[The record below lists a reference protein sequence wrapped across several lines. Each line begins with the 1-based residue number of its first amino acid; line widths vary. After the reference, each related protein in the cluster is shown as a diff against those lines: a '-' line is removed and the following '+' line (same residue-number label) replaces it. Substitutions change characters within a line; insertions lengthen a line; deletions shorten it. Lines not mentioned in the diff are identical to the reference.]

1 MNSFIHR
8 LLTGVA
14 FIVVISIVSGCATMT
29 PIRQHPDF
37 ANAARKV
44 QTVAI
49 LPPDVEYVRIVF
61 NGDNERQT
69 EKEQAIVKDLY
80 LGLETALKKKQ
91 YTLRPWLS
99 AKQEEENKNA
109 SFDLQQVRTA
119 CNEASKQLFEKPA
132 NEEESKNY
140 RVSLGPVVNPVASL
154 VDAEALLY
162 ARFNGFEKSG
172 GQQTKDIVAGALL
185 SVLTGV
191 VAVPAAEGAVL
202 EVVLIDGATGDV
214 LWANRGGNAGP
225 GGLGF
230 GAPTMAENILTRLP
244 GKDTAVASSDG
255 NPAKAADPAALAPVA
270 K

>member
-1 MNSFIHR
+1 MAGVTF
-8 LLTGVA
+8 LL
-14 FIVVISIVSGCATMT
+14 IVSLVSGCVMMT

-49 LPPDVEYVRIVF
+49 LPPDVEYLRIVF

-69 EKEQAIVKDLY
+69 EKEQTITQELQE
-80 LGLETALKKKQ
+80 GLETALKKKQ
-91 YTLRPWLS
+91 YTLQPWLS
-99 AKQEEENKNA
+99 DKQKEENKNL

-119 CNEASKQLFEKPA
+119 YNEAAKQLFEKPA

-154 VDAEALLY
+154 VNAEALLY
-162 ARFNGFEKSG
+162 VRYNGFEKSG
-172 GQQTKDIVAGALL
+172 GQQTKDILAGALL

-191 VAVPAAEGAVL
+191 VAVPAGEGSVL
-202 EVVLIDGATGDV
+202 EVALIDGATGDV
-214 LWANRGGNAGP
+214 LWANRGGNQGP
-225 GGLGF
+225 GALGF
-230 GAPTMAENILTRLP
+230 RPPLMAENILVRLP
-244 GKDTAVASSDG
+244 GKEIAVASSDG
-255 NPAKAADPAALAPVA
+255 NPAKAPDSAVPTPNP

>member
-1 MNSFIHR
+1 MKSFIHR
-8 LLTGVA
+8 FMPGMALLL
-14 FIVVISIVSGCATMT
+14 IVSLVSGCAMMT

-37 ANAARKV
+37 ANAARQV

-49 LPPDVEYVRIVF
+49 LPPDVEYLRIVF
-61 NGDNERQT
+61 TGDNERQT
-69 EKEQAIVKDLY
+69 DKEQTITQELQE
-80 LGLETALKKKQ
+80 GLETALKKKQ

-99 AKQEEENKNA
+99 DKQKAANKNV

-119 CNEASKQLFEKPA
+119 YNEAAKQLFEKPA

-154 VDAEALLY
+154 VNAEALLY
-162 ARFNGFEKSG
+162 VRYNGFQKSG

-185 SVLTGV
+185 GVLTGV
-191 VAVPAAEGAVL
+191 MPVYAAEGSVL
-202 EVVLIDGATGDV
+202 EVALIDGATGDV
-214 LWANRGGNAGP
+214 LWANRGGNQGP

-230 GAPTMAENILTRLP
+230 QAPAMAENILTRLP
-244 GKDTAVASSDG
+244 GKEIAVAASDG
-255 NPAKAADPAALAPVA
+255 NPTKAADPAAPAAAA